1 MSNAVK
7 YFKNLQKIL
16 ERVITEQGNNI
27 EEASNAV
34 AETLM
39 NGGRIHAFG
48 TGHSHML
55 AEEIFYRAGGLV
67 NVNPILESSL
77 MLHESAAKSTELER
91 LEGYGEILFAHHSIT
106 DKDILFLFSCR

>member
-7 YFKNLQKIL
+7 YFENLQKIL

-48 TGHSHML
+48 TGH
-55 AEEIFYRAGGLV
+55 
-67 NVNPILESSL
+67 
-77 MLHESAAKSTELER
+77 
-91 LEGYGEILFAHHSIT
+91 
-106 DKDILFLFSCR
+106 

>member
-1 MSNAVK
+1 MSNAVE

-16 ERVITEQGNNI
+16 ERIITEQGENI
-27 EEASNAV
+27 EEASKAV
-34 AETLM
+34 ADTLM

-67 NVNPILESSL
+67 NVNPILETSL
-77 MLHESAAKSTELER
+77 MLHESAAKSTELVKS
-91 LEGYGEILFAHHSIT
+91 ISIT
-106 DKDILFLFSCR
+106 ALSTVFLRDVIFSYLSR